1 MTMSNFHPHQK
12 KIPLLEN
19 LAAVSISR
27 NDTIRKM
34 KKSNEIEIWWWW
46 CAMLQTTLGIELP
59 DGVPWLTINNVLTDC
74 SAWALSIKELL
85 WNRRVSLIVD
95 FIFVLQRFFSPSLD
109 FLLISASFWDK
120 WHRTLGKL
128 KRDGIETA
136 TTGHCKILFHK
147 SCVFLMLLIAGLVD
161 RPDNYTAEWSR
172 PSGWMFILCFLLQDF
187 IYHYCKTTISNQGKI
202 HDQCWLMC
210 LVLDLFKDLLI

>member
-1 MTMSNFHPHQK
+1 MWYHHLKPCNVGLFLCCWDYGDVKFPSTPK
-12 KIPLLEN
+12 KIPFLEN

-95 FIFVLQRFFSPSLD
+95 FIFLLGQCFSPSIN
-109 FLLISASFWDK
+109 FLVISVSHQISHLTSFWDK
-120 WHRTLGKL
+120 RH
-128 KRDGIETA
+128 
-136 TTGHCKILFHK
+136 TGPPQNDTEHLE
-147 SCVFLMLLIAGLVD
+147 
-161 RPDNYTAEWSR
+161 N
-172 PSGWMFILCFLLQDF
+172 
-187 IYHYCKTTISNQGKI
+187 
-202 HDQCWLMC
+202 
-210 LVLDLFKDLLI
+210 

>member
-1 MTMSNFHPHQK
+1 MLLGLWQCQISIHTK

-59 DGVPWLTINNVLTDC
+59 DVVPWLTINNVLTDC

-95 FIFVLQRFFSPSLD
+95 FIFLLRQFLSPSIN
-109 FLLISASFWDK
+109 FLFISASHQISPLTSFCDK
-120 WHRTLGKL
+120 GH
-128 KRDGIETA
+128 
-136 TTGHCKILFHK
+136 TGPPHNDTEHLEI
-147 SCVFLMLLIAGLVD
+147 
-161 RPDNYTAEWSR
+161 
-172 PSGWMFILCFLLQDF
+172 
-187 IYHYCKTTISNQGKI
+187 
-202 HDQCWLMC
+202 
-210 LVLDLFKDLLI
+210 

>member
-1 MTMSNFHPHQK
+1 MLDCFYAVGIMTMSNFHPHQK

-34 KKSNEIEIWWWW
+34 KKSNEIKIWWWW

-85 WNRRVSLIVD
+85 WKRRVSLIID

-120 WHRTLGKL
+120 MTQNTWKTKTWRNWNSQNWSLQN
-128 KRDGIETA
+128 IISQ
-136 TTGHCKILFHK
+136 ILRVPYASH
-147 SCVFLMLLIAGLVD
+147 SRAG
-161 RPDNYTAEWSR
+161 R
-172 PSGWMFILCFLLQDF
+172 
-187 IYHYCKTTISNQGKI
+187 
-202 HDQCWLMC
+202 
-210 LVLDLFKDLLI
+210 